1 MFGTWFK
8 DPRMMACA
16 LIMFSATALA
26 CDDASMGDRLAAYN
40 QHYPAIS
47 YPALRKAMD
56 AGEVF
61 IIDSNKAETFSN
73 GHLPGAYSLVDRDN
87 LKNKLPTLKNYPIVV
102 YCGGPQCPSW
112 FAGADF
118 AVAQGYTNIMHYKGG
133 LKDWKEQGD
142 TLASGKN

>member
-16 LIMFSATALA
+16 MILFSTTSPA
-26 CDDASMGDRLAAYN
+26 CDDASMEDRLAAYK

-47 YPALRKAMD
+47 YPSLRKAMD

-61 IIDSNKAETFSN
+61 IIDSNKAETYSK
-73 GHLPGAYSLVDRDN
+73 GHLPGSHSLADRTT
-87 LKNKLPTLKNYPIVV
+87 LESRLPVLKNYPIVV

-112 FAGADF
+112 FSGADF
-118 AVAQGYTNIMHYKGG
+118 AAARGYSNIMHYKGG
-133 LKDWKEQGD
+133 LKDWKEQGE
-142 TLASGKN
+142 TLATGKN